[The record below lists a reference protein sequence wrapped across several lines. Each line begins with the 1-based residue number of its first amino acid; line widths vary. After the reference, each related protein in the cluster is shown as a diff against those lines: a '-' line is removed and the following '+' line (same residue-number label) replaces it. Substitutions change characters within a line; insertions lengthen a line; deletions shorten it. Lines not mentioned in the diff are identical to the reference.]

1 MEADMSYSPRI
12 PWYERRQ
19 WQPGCLISPAASAIS
34 TIHNT
39 STNKTISCGNIAAVQ
54 ESDDLLRRLL
64 ARIKR

>member
-1 MEADMSYSPRI
+1 MSYSPRI

-19 WQPGCLISPAASAIS
+19 WQPGCLINAAAAPIF

-39 STNKTISCGNIAAVQ
+39 STNKTISCSSMAAVQ
-54 ESDDLLRRLL
+54 ESDALLRRLL